1 MKCAHTG
8 CGQVVQSKGWG
19 GGRKHGHR
27 STGHRLIEIQMVQ
40 QEQTNFNLCAARSVD
55 THQMWHHPKSSKS
68 PGCLFFIAMPLTPPH
83 VLAPGAERL
92 PPAPPW
98 YAPARIR
105 LTSFPHSST
114 KKPSADILI
123 RRWRRGARS
132 LLSFRS
138 IRRKDIFPHFFRGKK
153 CVLWCEKYGSI

>member
-19 GGRKHGHR
+19 GGTKHGHR

-68 PGCLFFIAMPLTPPH
+68 PGCLFFIAMPLTPPPCFGTWGRTPPPRSPLVCPCKDPPH
-83 VLAPGAERL
+83 ILSSLLHKEAERWYSDTAVATGSAE
-92 PPAPPW
+92 PAQFSLHKTQGHFP
-98 YAPARIR
+98 
-105 LTSFPHSST
+105 SF
-114 KKPSADILI
+114 
-123 RRWRRGARS
+123 
-132 LLSFRS
+132 F
-138 IRRKDIFPHFFRGKK
+138 
-153 CVLWCEKYGSI
+153 